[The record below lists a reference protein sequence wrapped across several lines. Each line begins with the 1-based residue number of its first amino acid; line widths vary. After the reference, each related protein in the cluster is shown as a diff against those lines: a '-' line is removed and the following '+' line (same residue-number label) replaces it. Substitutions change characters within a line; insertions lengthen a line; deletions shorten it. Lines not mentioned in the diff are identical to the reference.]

1 MNKKMPERERIR
13 NHSILKDIL
22 PLDKSIILITGL
34 GISGKSTFRRALF
47 DYLNNA
53 GKPVEHYDADKF
65 REMRH
70 PLDKLCLDKLP
81 EKFDNK
87 IYLIEDIHGP
97 IKEKAALPIDFYN
110 KIFYINPDLK
120 SANIFW
126 FQRMFNWYEN
136 GEYSWEPESG
146 WKGTGKK
153 RDPQNIE
160 GIVSE
165 YMRDMKSR
173 ETWLKEDLNIISS
186 YNNKIIKS
194 VWTKKGP
201 VFYE

>member
-1 MNKKMPERERIR
+1 M
-13 NHSILKDIL
+13 D
-22 PLDKSIILITGL
+22 
-34 GISGKSTFRRALF
+34 GKAQ
-47 DYLNNA
+47 
-53 GKPVEHYDADKF
+53 E
-65 REMRH
+65 
-70 PLDKLCLDKLP
+70 
-81 EKFDNK
+81 
-87 IYLIEDIHGP
+87 
-97 IKEKAALPIDFYN
+97 
-110 KIFYINPDLK
+110 
-120 SANIFW
+120 
-126 FQRMFNWYEN
+126 
-136 GEYSWEPESG
+136 
-146 WKGTGKK
+146 KK